1 MKPGKT
7 ILTVALIGAAFL
19 GGFGYGRW
27 YVPRTGTNPQS
38 ERKILYYVD
47 PMHPGYKSDRPGV
60 APDCGMKLEP
70 VYADGGSPVSVP
82 RPEDKAAL
90 PMGTIQIAL
99 EKQQLIGVQFGQA
112 EYTVAGETLR
122 AVGKV
127 VMDETR
133 VVRVHPKVEGWIERV
148 HVDFTG
154 APVRKGEPLL
164 TLYSPEMLASEKEY
178 LLSLKARE
186 IMRQGAMPSAVA
198 NSDSLVEASR
208 RRLELWDLN
217 NPQIDEL
224 ERTGKPI
231 HSITIYSPATGFVT
245 SRNSFP
251 SQRVTPETELYAIA
265 DLSRVWIMADVF
277 ETDIPKLRIGQMATV
292 RMPYQSGG
300 GFAARVNYV
309 QPQVDP
315 QTRTIKLRLEAA
327 NAAMQ
332 LKPEMFVD
340 VEFRLASNRQLTV
353 PVDAVLD
360 AGQRQMVFVD
370 RGNGYLEPRQVQV
383 GERLG
388 ERVVIVAGLQAGER
402 IATSANFLIDSE
414 SQLKSAIAGMGGHQ
428 HGALPKDGGKQA
440 PSPGR
445 GHPHD

>member
-1 MKPGKT
+1 MKPGSV
-7 ILTVALIGAAFL
+7 ILTAILVTAGFV

-27 YVPRTGTNPQS
+27 YGPRNSTGQS
-38 ERKILYYVD
+38 SGRKILYYVD

-60 APDCGMKLEP
+60 APDCGMKLVP
-70 VYADGGSPVSVP
+70 VYEDGGSPAGAP
-82 RPEDKAAL
+82 QPKNRPAM
-90 PMGTIQIAL
+90 PMGTIQIPP
-99 EKQQLIGVQFGQA
+99 EKQQLIGVRFGQA
-112 EYTVAGETLR
+112 EYTRADETLG

-127 VMDETR
+127 AMDETR
-133 VVRVHPKVEGWIERV
+133 VVRVHPKVEGWIEHV
-148 HVDFTG
+148 HADFTG
-154 APVRKGEPLL
+154 APVQKGEPLL

-178 LLSLKARE
+178 LLSLKARQ
-186 IMRQGAMPSAVA
+186 IMRQGALQSAVM

-208 RRLELWDLN
+208 RRLELWDLSK
-217 NPQIDEL
+217 PQIDEL

-231 HSITIYSPATGFVT
+231 RSIIIYSPASGFVT

-277 ETDIPKLRIGQMATV
+277 ETDIPKLHVGQIATV
-292 RMPYQSGG
+292 RLPNQSGG
-300 GFAARVNYV
+300 AFAARVNYV

-327 NAAMQ
+327 NPGIR

-340 VEFRLASNRQLTV
+340 VEFRLASNRRLTV

-360 AGQRQMVFVD
+360 SGQRQTVFVD
-370 RGNGYLEPRQVQV
+370 RGNGYLEPREVQA

-388 ERVVIVAGLQAGER
+388 DRVAILSGLQAGER
-402 IATSANFLIDSE
+402 IVTSANFLIDSE
-414 SQLKSAIAGMGGHQ
+414 SQLKAAVSGMSGHQ
-428 HGALPKDGGKQA
+428 HGTA
-440 PSPGR
+440 PAGPAVR
-445 GHPHD
+445 EHVHD